1 MISLIKKAK
10 KYTNNTVIISNGQSF
25 SYQKLLEES
34 ASFAAV
40 LLDGATDL
48 NEKRVAFMVESSFEY
63 VKIQWAIW
71 RAGGVAVPLC
81 VTYPLASLQYVIEDT
96 GAEIVVVTP
105 QYKAV
110 LEAYSK
116 GKSLKF
122 IVLNEEQLNE
132 EQLSKSYKLLESS
145 RPVHAPIRLPNIS
158 SDRRAMIL
166 YTSGTTNLPKG
177 VVTTHRNLEAQIKSL
192 IEAWAYSELDRTI
205 CILPLHHV
213 HGIMN
218 VISCTLWAGGCV
230 EFLPFSTEGVFAN
243 FLKGETNV
251 FMAVPTIYFK
261 LIAYFDT
268 LTSEKQ
274 TELSAVMKRFRLMVS
289 GSAALPVSVME
300 KWENISG
307 HRLLERYGMTEIGMG
322 ISNPYVGERRAGHIG
337 QPLKGVKAR
346 LVDDDGKKI
355 KAGEAGEIQIKGT
368 TVFKEYWRKPDATT
382 ATFTE
387 GGWFKTGD
395 IGIVENGYYRI
406 LGRNSVDIIKS
417 GGYKIS
423 ALEIEEILRTH
434 PSVSDCSV
442 VGISDEEWGELV
454 AAVLILT
461 GESIDLTALNTWMRE
476 KMPAYKTPR
485 RYHVIQE
492 LPRNAM
498 GKVTKNDLKS
508 YF

>member
-1 MISLIKKAK
+1 MFLLIKQAY
-10 KYTNNTVIISNGQSF
+10 KYLNNTAIISDGQT
-25 SYQKLLEES
+25 YNYKKLLDES
-34 ASFAAV
+34 ESFAAI
-40 LLDGATDL
+40 LLNGEADL
-48 NEKRVAFMVESSFEY
+48 KEKRVAFMVESSFEY

-81 VTYPLASLQYVIEDT
+81 ITYPLASLQYVIEDT
-96 GAEIVVVTP
+96 GADIVVVSP
-105 QYKAV
+105 QFQSILGGFVRDKA
-110 LEAYSK
+110 LT
-116 GKSLKF
+116 F
-122 IVLNEEQLNE
+122 IVLDAQHRQQLDAS
-132 EQLSKSYKLLESS
+132 LKLASS
-145 RPVHAPIRLPNIS
+145 LATNLPTNLPTIKN
-158 SDRRAMIL
+158 DRRAMIL

-192 IEAWAYSELDRTI
+192 IDAWAYSEKDHTI

-218 VISCTLWAGGCV
+218 VIGCTLWSGGCV
-230 EFLPFSTEGVFAN
+230 EFLPFNTEGVFAN

-261 LIAYFDT
+261 LIAHWESLEID
-268 LTSEKQ
+268 KQ
-274 TELSAVMKRFRLMVS
+274 KALSAAMKRFRLMVS

-322 ISNPYVGERRAGHIG
+322 ISNPYIGERRAGHIG
-337 QPLKGVKAR
+337 QPLKGVKVR
-346 LVDDDGKKI
+346 LVDDNGKTI
-355 KAGEAGEIQIKGT
+355 KTDEAGEIQIKGA
-368 TVFKEYWRKPDATT
+368 TVFKEYWNKPQATQE
-382 ATFTE
+382 TFTKN
-387 GGWFKTGD
+387 GWFKTGD
-395 IGIVENGYYRI
+395 VAVVDNGYYRI
-406 LGRNSVDIIKS
+406 LGRNSIDIIKS

-434 PSVSDCSV
+434 PSISDCAV
-442 VGISDEEWGELV
+442 VGIADEEWGELV
-454 AAVLILT
+454 AAVLVLNT
-461 GESIDLTALNTWMRE
+461 ETIDLTALNLWIRE

-485 RYHVIQE
+485 KYHIAHE

-498 GKVTKNDLKS
+498 GKVVKNDLKQ

>member
-1 MISLIKKAK
+1 MLFLIKQAY
-10 KYTNNTVIISNGQSF
+10 KYLNNTAIISDGQA
-25 SYQKLLEES
+25 YNYKKLLDES
-34 ASFAAV
+34 ESFAAI
-40 LLDGATDL
+40 LLNGEADL
-48 NEKRVAFMVESSFEY
+48 KEKRVAFMVESNFDY

-81 VTYPLASLQYVIEDT
+81 ITYPLASLQYVIDDT
-96 GAEIVVVTP
+96 GADIVVVTP
-105 QYKAV
+105 QYQSV
-110 LEAYSK
+110 LEGFVRDKA
-116 GKSLKF
+116 LNF
-122 IVLNEEQLNE
+122 IVLDTKQPLEGLKP
-132 EQLSKSYKLLESS
+132 SKD
-145 RPVHAPIRLPNIS
+145 LPTIK

-192 IEAWAYSELDRTI
+192 IDAWAYSEKDHTI

-230 EFLPFSTEGVFAN
+230 EFLPFNTEGVFAN

-261 LIAYFDT
+261 LIAHWESLDT
-268 LTSEKQ
+268 DKQ
-274 TELSAVMKRFRLMVS
+274 KALSAAMKRFRLMVS

-322 ISNPYVGERRAGHIG
+322 ISNPYIGERRAGHIG
-337 QPLKGVKAR
+337 QPLKGVKVR
-346 LVDDDGKKI
+346 LVDDNGKTI
-355 KAGEAGEIQIKGT
+355 KRNEAGEIQIKGS
-368 TVFKEYWRKPDATT
+368 TVFKEYWNKPQATKE
-382 ATFTE
+382 TFTE
-387 GGWFKTGD
+387 NGWFKTGD
-395 IGIVENGYYRI
+395 VAVVDKGYYRI
-406 LGRNSVDIIKS
+406 LGRNSIDIIKS

-434 PSVSDCSV
+434 PSVSDCAV
-442 VGISDEEWGELV
+442 VGIADEEWGELV
-454 AAVLILT
+454 AAVLVLNT
-461 GESIDLTALNTWMRE
+461 ETIDLTALNLWMRE
-476 KMPAYKTPR
+476 KIPAYKTPR
-485 RYHVIQE
+485 RYHIAQE

-498 GKVTKNDLKS
+498 GKVVKNDLKKC
-508 YF
+508 F